1 MYPKIT
7 NKRPENNPPNAP
19 KCTINACFWCFFL
32 FILLLSGGGN
42 GPPGLVTRLIVGT
55 EQPRTLETRE

>member
-1 MYPKIT
+1 MHH
-7 NKRPENNPPNAP
+7 KRL
-19 KCTINACFWCFFL
+19 FLVFFL

-55 EQPRTLETRE
+55 EQPRTLETREKAAHY